1 MKKGNKRRVV
11 AVMLAAALFA
21 FMGVSYALQH
31 AGRANPVTQGVQ
43 TLFAPLQRGVT
54 KGSLAIRAWV
64 DACVNGKRHLEE
76 NQRLKRESSA
86 QEQALLQAEAI
97 KKENERLRTLLA
109 LRDGNPQFDM
119 VGCEIIAKNDGD
131 HFFSFQVDKGAE
143 SGIKQGD
150 VAVVERG
157 LVGKVT
163 AVGKNW
169 AQITT
174 ILHPESAVGVRVV
187 RTESIALAQGHLL
200 EGKQATLILSSVL
213 EGALPVAGDV
223 IETSGLG
230 GGYPKGLFVGVAE
243 EIKREAAQNQDFVVV
258 RPMVEFQKLQVVMII
273 KM

>member
-11 AVMLAAALFA
+11 AVVLAAALFA
-21 FMGVSYALQH
+21 FMGVSYALQR
-31 AGRANPVTQGVQ
+31 AGRTNPVTQCVQ

-54 KGSLAIRAWV
+54 KGGHTIRAWM
-64 DACVNGKRHLEE
+64 DAWVNSRHHLEE
-76 NQRLKRESSA
+76 NQRLKREASA
-86 QEQALLQAEAI
+86 QEQALMQAESI
-97 KKENERLRTLLA
+97 KKENERLRALLQ
-109 LRDGNPQFDM
+109 LQDGNPQFDM
-119 VGCEIIAKNDGD
+119 VGCEIIAKNEGD
-131 HFFSFQVDKGAE
+131 TFFTFQIDKGAE

-187 RTESIALAQGHLL
+187 RTESIALAQGRLL
-200 EGKQATLILSSVL
+200 EDGQNTLILSSML

-243 EIKREAAQNQDFVVV
+243 EIKREATQNQDFVVV
-258 RPMVEFQKLQVVMII
+258 RPMVEFQKLQAVMII

>member
-11 AVMLAAALFA
+11 AVVLAAALFA
-21 FMGVSYALQH
+21 FMGVSYALQR

-54 KGSLAIRAWV
+54 KGSRAIRAWM
-64 DACVNGKRHLEE
+64 DACANSKRYQEE
-76 NQRLKRESSA
+76 NLRLQKETSA

-97 KKENERLRTLLA
+97 KKENERLRALLQ
-109 LRDGNPQFDM
+109 LQDGNPQFDM

-187 RTESIALAQGHLL
+187 RTESIALAQGYLL
-200 EGKQATLILSSVL
+200 EDSQNALILSSVL

-243 EIKREAAQNQDFVVV
+243 EIKRNAAQNQDFVIV
-258 RPMVEFQKLQVVMII
+258 RPTVEFQKLQAVMII